1 MLSAGKLPFDHA
13 PSDDRQLPDMH
24 MALYN
29 TVIVFDQATKLA
41 YVVTWVHLDRH
52 TSLQEAYQHGQRQLQ
67 ITSRKIENEHSP
79 NLTNGKV
86 GNFGDHNRQGQSGEA
101 MQPNSASKASLSG
114 HCCALDVTNAK
125 CGWMPAVL
133 SCLSSL
139 AQQPSSTMCKGLPA
153 HLLSSQLPFLCMM

>member
-1 MLSAGKLPFDHA
+1 
-13 PSDDRQLPDMH
+13 

-52 TSLQEAYQHGQRQLQ
+52 ASLQEAYQHGQRQLQ

-86 GNFGDHNRQGQSGEA
+86 GNLRCMPHPAGTTSEAWSKHDCSLNSGS
-101 MQPNSASKASLSG
+101 NSTTDWPS
-114 HCCALDVTNAK
+114 CALGTMLTK
-125 CGWMPAVL
+125 C
-133 SCLSSL
+133 L
-139 AQQPSSTMCKGLPA
+139 AGCMQYPTIMLVIPCSTAEQHHVMGSFWVYTTKQAAFFCTI
-153 HLLSSQLPFLCMM
+153 